1 MPFPSKINAVLPVG
15 AEGDFASA
23 NAMMSSLNPV
33 EASFITGKDGA
44 NVGRFGWSDANGVV
58 SNKGTGTPTGFIH
71 RHQTA
76 YIYDF
81 MGEYGNLIPAGQP
94 VDLMSRG
101 DFWVK
106 TYTTATIGQK
116 VFANNTDGTIST
128 GAVGGTV
135 AGCVETLFAVASAGE
150 AGDAIKITP
159 WSN

>member
-1 MPFPSKINAVLPVG
+1 MPFPSKINALMPVA

-23 NAMMSSLNPV
+23 NPMMSALNPI

-44 NVGRFGWSDANGVV
+44 AVGRFGWADADGKV
-58 SNKGTGTPTGFIH
+58 SNKGTGKPTGFIH

-76 YIYDF
+76 YIYDL
-81 MGEYGNLIPAGQP
+81 MGEYGNLVPAGQP
-94 VDLMSRG
+94 IDLMTRG

-106 TYTTATIGQK
+106 TYTNATIGQK

-128 GAVGGTV
+128 GAAGGTV
-135 AGCVETLFAVASAGE
+135 AGCTETIWVVASSGDV
-150 AGDAIKITP
+150 GDAIKITP